1 MPRFMLV
8 CFGDG
13 EPWVRF
19 FDSINAA
26 EAYRTSVVDPL
37 GYYMQIYEWIQN
49 ANCFHQ
55 YVLKSL

>member
-1 MPRFMLV
+1 MLV